1 MNIYLFIS
9 QAISSIFANKMRSV
23 LSTLGI
29 IIGISSFVIMLSMW
43 EWAKQSI
50 VKEFSWSNNVITLQ
64 KKSGENLK
72 GKELITQEIS
82 HEIPRL
88 VPGVKQ
94 TFIKANGSFALQY
107 KDTPLYGSLQWIQ
120 QWYMQEKELKL
131 LYGTMFDDLEYL
143 SNEKRIILWNKL
155 VSSTFKKENPI
166 GKKISISGENFIVSW
181 VLAEKNWEFDYTAFI
196 PYSTLKNVLNVED
209 INGIEVIVNDPEQLD
224 SVKENLDYFLYKK
237 SGVEKKSEVSFETR
251 TNKEVL
257 KQVNDIVG
265 KMSLLLGGIGAI
277 ALVVWGIG
285 IMNIMLVSVTERT
298 REIGIRKAIGASN
311 KNILMQF
318 LIESIILTLIGSLL
332 ALLFSLGVVKLIDSF
347 IPDFSPVINVNV
359 ILIATGVSVAMWI
372 LFGLM
377 PAYKAAKLKPID
389 ALHFE

>member
-1 MNIYLFIS
+1 
-9 QAISSIFANKMRSV
+9 
-23 LSTLGI
+23 
-29 IIGISSFVIMLSMW
+29 MW

-50 VKEFSWSNNVITLQ
+50 VKEFSGSNNVITLQ
-64 KKSGENLK
+64 KKGGENLK
-72 GKELITQEIS
+72 GKDLITQKIS

-88 VPGVKQ
+88 VPGVK
-94 TFIKANGSFALQY
+94 TTYVKANGNFAMQY
-107 KDTPLYGSLQWIQ
+107 KDKSLYGSLQWVERL
-120 QWYMQEKELKL
+120 YMQEKELKL
-131 LYGTMFDDLEYL
+131 LYGSMFDDLEYL
-143 SNEKRIILWNKL
+143 ANEKRIILGNKL
-155 VSSTFKKENPI
+155 VSSAFKKENPI
-166 GKKISISGENFIVSW
+166 GKKVSIAGENFIVSG

-196 PYSTLKNVLNVED
+196 PYTTLKNVLDVEE
-209 INGIEVIVNDPEQLD
+209 ISAIEVIVDDPERLD
-224 SVKENLDYFLYKK
+224 AVKENLDYLLFKK
-237 SGVEKKSEVSFETR
+237 SAVQKKSDVSFETR

-265 KMSLLLGGIGAI
+265 KMSLLLGWIGAI
-277 ALVVWGIG
+277 ALVVGWIG

-332 ALLFSLGVVKLIDSF
+332 ALLFSLWVVKLIDTF
-347 IPDFSPVINVNV
+347 IPDFTPVININV
-359 ILIATGVSVAMWI
+359 ILIATCVSIAMWI
-372 LFGLM
+372 LFWLM